1 MIINLPGVGRVIVRH
16 NSPRC
21 QPGRNLSGRPWT
33 ILSIDDNWPPYV
45 VGFDWNTLA
54 YGTRSYRY
62 WPNPDPA
69 QAALMVIALYN
80 FGFYPGTALT
90 GGELFNG
97 LIVGS
102 LFGINGVRL
111 PPISS

>member
-1 MIINLPGVGRVIVRH
+1 
-16 NSPRC
+16 
-21 QPGRNLSGRPWT
+21 
-33 ILSIDDNWPPYV
+33 
-45 VGFDWNTLA
+45 
-54 YGTRSYRY
+54 
-62 WPNPDPA
+62 
-69 QAALMVIALYN
+69 MVIALYN